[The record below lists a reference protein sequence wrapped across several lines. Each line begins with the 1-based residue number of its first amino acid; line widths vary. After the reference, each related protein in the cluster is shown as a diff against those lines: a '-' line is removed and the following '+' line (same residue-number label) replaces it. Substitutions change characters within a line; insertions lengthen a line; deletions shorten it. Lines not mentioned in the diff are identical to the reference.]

1 MEEGAQSG
9 DLARQIVTGTA
20 DGLCVLDQDLRVV
33 LWNAAM
39 AEATGIPAGQAMGQ
53 PILALFPDLP
63 RSRAWREMG
72 RGLAGQRVEVIPWAY
87 EVRATGKKG
96 YARIEAIP
104 LNGEPGRLLVTFRDI
119 TGLAETRQRLEA
131 ANVLLD
137 VILQSAPVAIIALDR
152 HRVVTFW
159 NPGAERIFGW
169 TAEEAVGHPLPFVG
183 EEFVNEH
190 RMLFQSA
197 ARSGTPVEAEVVRRR
212 KDGSAVEVGLSLQ
225 AVRSA
230 AGELRGYTTIY
241 QDISSRKQ
249 VERELRNSE
258 SRLER
263 AQEIARMGTY
273 EAAFSSWPPL
283 DEGLSYWSPGVYE
296 ILGLDPRMTVASPRA
311 LIEVTHPEDRE
322 RILEPMR
329 RALEPDSQKVVME
342 HRVLLAGGEVRVVR
356 HHAEVTQAVDGTV
369 HVTGAMQDIT
379 EYRRL
384 EEQLLQSQK
393 LEGIGQLA
401 GGIAHDFNNLLTII
415 NGYADLLARDEQAAA
430 SSRDAAT
437 AILSAGRRAAEL
449 TQQLLAFSRRQIL
462 QPKAVNLNAAL
473 MDLRR
478 MLDRLLGAHISV
490 VEKLEP
496 ALGLVFADEGQLQQ
510 VMLNLIVN
518 ARDAMPGGGTL
529 TVETSNVMI
538 DETYRA
544 AHPDAAAGAHV
555 CLAVSDTGSGMD
567 ARTKERIFEPFFTTK
582 EMGRGTG
589 LGLATVYGIVKQ
601 SHGFIWVYSEVG
613 QGTTIKVYL
622 PVMSGAEAPVASESA
637 SERPLGEATGTIL
650 LVEDQEHVRLF
661 AARVL
666 RQQGYRV
673 LEAATGQEALDA
685 AAAEGGR
692 IDLLLTDVVMPG
704 MAVKALTAEFQK
716 ARPEAKILYTSGYSE
731 NVILHEGILDAGIEL
746 LPKPF
751 SPRQLLK
758 RVQLMLDSEQA

>member
-1 MEEGAQSG
+1 MEEGTQFG
-9 DLARQIVTGTA
+9 ELAWHIVTGTA
-20 DGLCVLDQDLRVV
+20 DGLCVLDEELRVV

-39 AEATGIPAGQAMGQ
+39 AEATGIRAGQAVGQ

-63 RSRAWREMG
+63 RSRAWREME
-72 RGLAGQRVEVIPWAY
+72 RGLAGQRVKVIPWLY
-87 EVRATGKKG
+87 EVGLTGKKG
-96 YARIEAIP
+96 YARLEVIR
-104 LNGEPGRLLVTFRDI
+104 LKGEPGRLLVTFRDI
-119 TGLAETRQRLEA
+119 TGQAESRRLEA

-137 VILQSAPVAIIALDR
+137 VILRSAPVAIVAMDR
-152 HRVVTFW
+152 RQVVTFW

-169 TAEEAVGHPLPFVG
+169 TAEEAVGHPLPFLG
-183 EEFVNEH
+183 EEFDNEH
-190 RMLFQSA
+190 RMLCQSA

-212 KDGSAVEVGLSLQ
+212 KDGSTVEVGLSLQ
-225 AVRSA
+225 AVRGA
-230 AGELRGYTTIY
+230 EGELRGYTAIY
-241 QDISSRKQ
+241 QDISGRKQ
-249 VERELRNSE
+249 AERELRNSE

-273 EAAFSSWPPL
+273 EAAFPGWPPA
-283 DEGLSYWSPGVYE
+283 DDGISYWSPGVYE
-296 ILGLDPRMTVASPRA
+296 ILGLDPRMTVASPRV
-311 LIEVTHPEDRE
+311 LLEMTHPEDRA
-322 RILEPMR
+322 RLLELTR
-329 RALEPDSQKVVME
+329 QAREPGSKKVGLE
-342 HRVLLAGGEVRVVR
+342 HRVVLAGGEVRVVR
-356 HHAEVTQAVDGTV
+356 HHAEVTKASDGTV

-401 GGIAHDFNNLLTII
+401 GGIAHDFNNLLTVI
-415 NGYADLLARDEQAAA
+415 NGYADLLARDEELAQGA
-430 SSRDAAT
+430 RDAAA

-518 ARDAMPGGGTL
+518 ARDAMPEGGRLTL
-529 TVETSNVMI
+529 ETSN
-538 DETYRA
+538 ETISEKDRA

-555 CLAVSDTGSGMD
+555 CLAVSDTGAGMD

-601 SHGFIWVYSEVG
+601 SHGFIQVDSELG
-613 QGTTIKVYL
+613 RGTTIRVYL
-622 PVMSGAEAPVASESA
+622 PVMSGQALEAQSGSAAE
-637 SERPLGEATGTIL
+637 RRLGEATGTIL
-650 LVEDQEHVRLF
+650 VVEDQEPVRLL

-666 RQQGYRV
+666 REQGYKV
-673 LEAATGQEALDA
+673 LEASSGEEALQA
-685 AAAEGGR
+685 AAAESGR
-692 IDLLLTDVVMPG
+692 IDLLFTDVVMPG
-704 MAVKALTAEFQK
+704 MAVKTLTGEFQK

-731 NVILHEGILDAGIEL
+731 NLILREGILKAGIEL

-751 SPRQLLK
+751 SPRELLE
-758 RVQLMLDSEQA
+758 RVQRMLEAGRG